1 MVCVCKLI
9 AKKREIK
16 KKKKGRNRIV
26 PKTVVQFFLLQGGSN
41 LFLNY
46 GSSLSMSKFLH
57 LLFSCVI
64 SCFKK

>member
-41 LFLNY
+41 LFFN
-46 GSSLSMSKFLH
+46 
-57 LLFSCVI
+57 
-64 SCFKK
+64 